1 MDGDLE
7 DLESAF
13 VGNARQRHRYAGNWT
28 TPGLRCSMLAKLT
41 ADKKDLVFAHATWDS
56 FSNMA
61 PRIYK
66 TYHLPGACLDSSSA
80 MCVCAG
86 VQVCVGVWINLDQ
99 SGIVLVCVCVPMA
112 VRAI

>member
-13 VGNARQRHRYAGNWT
+13 VGNARQRHRYDG

-86 VQVCVGVWINLDQ
+86 VQVWVGGCINLYQ